1 MRAYSEVIQFT
12 LDRAAVHEEW
22 AAREADQAR
31 ARELRDEARRFRRI
45 AEMIR
50 RAGDPTRPVSTGRPI
65 LVSEWPGRRRTEP

>member
-22 AAREADQAR
+22 AAREVDAAR
-31 ARELRDEARRFRRI
+31 ARELREEARRYRRI

-50 RAGDPTRPVSTGRPI
+50 RAGEPARPLNAGRPI
-65 LVSEWPGRRRTEP
+65 LVSEWPARRRTEP